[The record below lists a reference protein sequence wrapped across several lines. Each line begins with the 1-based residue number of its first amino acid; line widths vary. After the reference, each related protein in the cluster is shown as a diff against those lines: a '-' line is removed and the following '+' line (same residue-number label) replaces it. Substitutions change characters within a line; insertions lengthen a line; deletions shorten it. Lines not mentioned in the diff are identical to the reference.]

1 MQTLNVPQYDII
13 GWVEKAVVYIWSILP
28 GIIENFLT
36 LSIVIAI
43 PTCIMFL
50 IGIIVA
56 VERRKAIRRKEEI
69 IYNPKI
75 EESYNESI
83 QGDPTLTLR
92 WKQITEHLETT
103 NPNDWKQAVMEADII
118 LGEILDK
125 MGYQGEGIGE
135 KLRRVEKADFQT
147 LDQAWEAHKIR
158 NIIAHEGASYDLTQ
172 YEAKRVI
179 SLYRQVFEE
188 FFYIW

>member
-13 GWVEKAVVYIWSILP
+13 GWIEKAVVYIWNVLP

-69 IYNPKI
+69 IYNPKV
-75 EESYNESI
+75 EESYDEST

-92 WKQITEHLETT
+92 WKQITEHIETA

-188 FFYIW
+188 FFYI

>member
-1 MQTLNVPQYDII
+1 MQTLYVPQYDII
-13 GWVEKAVVYIWSILP
+13 GWIQKTVIYIWGILP
-28 GIIENFLT
+28 SVIENFLMV
-36 LSIVIAI
+36 SVVIAI

-75 EESYNESI
+75 EESYDEST

-92 WKQITEHLETT
+92 WKQITEHIETA

-125 MGYQGEGIGE
+125 MGYQGDGIGE

-172 YEAKRVI
+172 YEAKRI
-179 SLYRQVFEE
+179 IGLFRQVFEE
-188 FFYIW
+188 FFYL

>member
-188 FFYIW
+188 FFYI